1 MHAATI
7 YLKFKYFKLKVI
19 KFKNQ
24 VWMWVPL
31 SAGQA
36 PRQRRLLIA
45 LVG

>member
-7 YLKFKYFKLKVI
+7 YLKFKYFKPKVI
-19 KFKNQ
+19 KLKNR

-36 PRQRRLLIA
+36 LRQRGLSIA